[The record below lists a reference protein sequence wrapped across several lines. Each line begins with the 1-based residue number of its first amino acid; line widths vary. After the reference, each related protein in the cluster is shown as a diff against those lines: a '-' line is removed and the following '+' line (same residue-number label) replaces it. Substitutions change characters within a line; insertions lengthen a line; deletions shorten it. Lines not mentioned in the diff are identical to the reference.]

1 MKALPL
7 LTLALL
13 GLAVSAGARDDSAAG
28 HTSTRTKRPRTYYS
42 YSYKPNT
49 GSSVKVK
56 NYGSS
61 TTGRT
66 STSSLR
72 SGGTAL
78 YQRATSTAGNVA
90 RNWSSSSALHGTAS
104 KLSSSAAL
112 PILK

>member
-7 LTLALL
+7 LTLGLL
-13 GLAVSAGARDDSAAG
+13 GLAVSADARDQSAAG
-28 HTSTRTKRPRTYYS
+28 HISTGTKRPRTYYS

-61 TTGRT
+61 TTGGA

-90 RNWSSSSALHGTAS
+90 RNWSSSSALRGAAS
-104 KLSSSAAL
+104 KLSSSGAL
-112 PILK
+112 SVLK